1 MKRKRFLM
9 LTAAFAVITC
19 IAVDAAEFHPMTPQP
34 KVVTTR
40 GIDVGK
46 APSDAVVLFD
56 GTGLSEW
63 TDTEGKPSQWIV
75 KEGAMIVNKGN
86 IRTKREFSDVQL
98 HIEFATP
105 TPALGEGQSRGNSGV
120 YLSGLYEVQVLD
132 SYQSETYIN
141 GMIGAI
147 YNNFSPLVNACRP
160 PGEWQVYDIIF
171 HAPKRLADGKVRE
184 GSFTVLQNGVLVQ
197 DHVPVGE
204 KATAAAPIKG
214 FAEKGPLYLQDHRNP
229 VHFRNV
235 WIRKL
240 IAQTER

>member
-9 LTAAFAVITC
+9 LAAAIAVITC
-19 IAVDAAEFHPMTPQP
+19 IAVGAAEFHPMTPQP
-34 KVVTTR
+34 KVVTTP
-40 GIDVGK
+40 VGK

-56 GTGLSEW
+56 GTSLSEW
-63 TDTEGKPSQWIV
+63 TDPEGKPSQWIV
-75 KEGAMIVNKGN
+75 KEGAMIVNKGS

-105 TPALGEGQSRGNSGV
+105 TPAQGEGQGRGNSGI

-171 HAPKRLADGKVRE
+171 RSPKFDRE
-184 GSFTVLQNGVLVQ
+184 GRIMQKACLTVFLNGVLIQ
-197 DHVPVGE
+197 DHVFVTVTPFGTGE
-204 KATAAAPIKG
+204 IDMP
-214 FAEKGPLYLQDHRNP
+214 KGPLFLQDHGNP
-229 VHFRNV
+229 VKYRNIWV
-235 WIRKL
+235 REL
-240 IAQTER
+240 E